1 VITDVQYYAEGRGEV
16 GDKIAVEVSVDDFST
31 SALLS
36 VFTFT
41 WTTAETQGFKSG
53 EQHFLSGFV
62 VPANGQLKSNIVG
75 GYVVGSG
82 SSISNRETWV
92 SAYLD

>member
-1 VITDVQYYAEGRGEV
+1 V

-75 GYVVGSG
+75 GYVVGSD

-92 SAYLD
+92 SGYLN